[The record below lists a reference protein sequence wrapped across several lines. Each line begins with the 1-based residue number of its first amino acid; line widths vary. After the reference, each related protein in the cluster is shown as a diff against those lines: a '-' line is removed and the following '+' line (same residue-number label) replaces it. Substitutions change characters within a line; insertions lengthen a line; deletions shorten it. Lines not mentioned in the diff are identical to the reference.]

1 MRLAHHCS
9 RRTGLVGVLCRLFSM
24 NSYAAVARALSAA
37 FVAGELDVDG
47 LVARGSEVFGR
58 RWRWLR
64 PVARR
69 LSTAFSGQT
78 RPRQTA
84 IADMLLADR
93 GFRNACRKHELHVA
107 NWLPPPATMCSVP
120 VAGAWSVPSICTA
133 GQLADWLGVSA
144 GELEWFADTRGL
156 EFKRCQERLRHY
168 HYRPVAKRF
177 GSVRLIEAPKP
188 RLKEIQRCILTGIL
202 NHIPVHSAAHGFR
215 RNGSIISFSAP
226 HVGRAVV
233 LKIDLQDFFP
243 SIRAARIQA
252 LFRTVGY
259 PENVADLLAGLCTN
273 ATPCDVWDNCR
284 DVPDDQKR
292 HSRRLYSDPHLPQG
306 APTSPALANLCAFQ
320 LDCRLAGLTRAAGA
334 AYTRYA
340 DDLAFSGDHTF
351 SRVVKRFQLH
361 VCATVMEEGFSIH
374 HRKTRI
380 MRQGVRQRLA
390 GIVVN
395 QRPNVP
401 RDQFDR
407 LKATLVNCVRHGP
420 DSQNRSGHNDFRSHL
435 EGRISFVEM
444 VHEAKGEFLRKLF
457 RQIKWHPS

>member
-1 MRLAHHCS
+1 MDSH
-9 RRTGLVGVLCRLFSM
+9 
-24 NSYAAVARALSAA
+24 AAVARALSAA
-37 FVAGELDVDG
+37 FVAGNLDVDG
-47 LVARGSEVFGR
+47 LLARGSEVFGR
-58 RWRWLR
+58 SWRWLR

-69 LSTAFSGQT
+69 LSTTFSGQA
-78 RPRQTA
+78 RPRQTT

-93 GFRNACRKHELHVA
+93 GFRNACRKYELHVA
-107 NWLPPPATMCSVP
+107 NWLPPPSTMCPVP
-120 VAGAWSVPSICTA
+120 AAGAWSVPSICTA
-133 GQLADWLGVSA
+133 GQLAEWLGVSV
-144 GELEWFADTRGL
+144 GELEWFADTRGF
-156 EFKRCQERLRHY
+156 EFKCGQARLRHY

-188 RLKEIQRCILTGIL
+188 RLKEIQRRILTGIL
-202 NHIPVHSAAHGFR
+202 NHVPVHSAAHGFR
-215 RNGSIISFSAP
+215 RNGSIMSFSAP

-243 SIRAARIQA
+243 SIRTARIRA

-292 HSRRLYSDPHLPQG
+292 RSRWLYSEPHLPQG
-306 APTSPALANLCAFQ
+306 APTSPALANLCAFR
-320 LDCRLAGLTRAAGA
+320 LDCRLAGLARVAGA
-334 AYTRYA
+334 VYTRYA

-351 SRVVKRFQLH
+351 SRVVQRFQLH

-395 QRPNVP
+395 ERPNVP

-420 DSQNRSGHNDFRSHL
+420 DSQNRSGHDDFRAHL
-435 EGRISFVEM
+435 EGRVSFVA
-444 VHEAKGEFLRKLF
+444 VVNEARGKLLRALF
-457 RQIKWHPS
+457 NRIEW